1 MKYAFTAAALFAFAS
16 AQDFS
21 SIPGCAQ
28 PCLQSAI
35 ATTSCQMT
43 DYKCICNDVSAIQS
57 AGTSCVVDKC
67 GADVAVSQVVPALKA
82 FCAKALAAPAAAMTA
97 YPESS
102 PAAPAPAPAEA
113 KDTTCTE
120 EEATSTPAPMSIPTT
135 TTECTTESTP
145 VVYATSTPEAM
156 STSSVYPESSSVCE
170 EETPAASS
178 SYAAESAPAPA
189 TATASVSSYP
199 VGTYGS
205 SPVGTTPI
213 VQAGGNCSTSGVSPK
228 QPVATA
234 GASSST
240 VAGSVGAALAAF
252 ALAALAI

>member
-16 AQDFS
+16 AQDLS
-21 SIPGCAQ
+21 SIPTCAM

-43 DYKCICNDVSAIQS
+43 DYKCICNDISAIQS
-57 AGTSCVVDKC
+57 AGTSCVMDKC

-82 FCAKALAAPAAAMTA
+82 FCAKAMGAPAAAMSA
-97 YPESS
+97 APESS
-102 PAAPAPAPAEA
+102 PAPAPAEA

-120 EEATSTPAPMSIPTT
+120 EEATSTPAPMSTPTT
-135 TTECTTESTP
+135 SECTTESSTP
-145 VVYATSTPEAM
+145 VVYATSTTEAM
-156 STSSVYPESSSVCE
+156 STSS
-170 EETPAASS
+170 
-178 SYAAESAPAPA
+178 SAPAP
-189 TATASVSSYP
+189 ATASVSSYP
-199 VGTYGS
+199 TGTYGS

-213 VQAGGNCSTSGVSPK
+213 VQAGGNYSTSGVSPK

-234 GASSST
+234 GASST
-240 VAGSVGAALAAF
+240 VAGSVGALAAF